1 MNSNPF
7 IVFIFFLSRA
17 SHFTIYCIMGNETS
31 IPLMT
36 QDSRKNIRRNE
47 KLIEDDP
54 KDKVPFTDALW
65 KDKHSKVLSK
75 KYYSVTKLNLAR
87 GNRIRYCHLSS
98 TLESQQEQLSVQSW
112 EMCNPAFVEEN
123 ISQS

>member
-1 MNSNPF
+1 
-7 IVFIFFLSRA
+7 
-17 SHFTIYCIMGNETS
+17 MGNGTS

-47 KLIEDDP
+47 KLTEDDP
-54 KDKVPFTDALW
+54 KDKVNFADALW
-65 KDKHSKVLSK
+65 KDKHSKALSK
-75 KYYSVTKLNLAR
+75 KDHSVAKLNLAR

-98 TLESQQEQLSVQSW
+98 SLESQQEQFSVQSW